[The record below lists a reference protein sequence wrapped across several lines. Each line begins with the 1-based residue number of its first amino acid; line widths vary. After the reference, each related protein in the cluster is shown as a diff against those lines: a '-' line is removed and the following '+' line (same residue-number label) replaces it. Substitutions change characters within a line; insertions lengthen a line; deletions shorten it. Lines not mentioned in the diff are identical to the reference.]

1 MKMGLVVHVFG
12 ITLTGNIFL
21 MFLYNKIKLFF
32 VIYDKP
38 AFNTLFSFKE

>member
-12 ITLTGNIFL
+12 ITFTGNIFL
-21 MFLYNKIKLFF
+21 RFFISKIKLFF

-38 AFNTLFSFKE
+38 GFNTLFSFKE

>member
-12 ITLTGNIFL
+12 ITLTGNIL